1 MESLNESLTLFLN
14 AIKKKNGAGVKTK
27 IEKPNLIHSFDLE
40 KSGLLTKEVILGT
53 PKIKVNYI
61 PSCNYEGCTESHT
74 HIHVKEETRYIDDLK
89 RYHPIMIKDDE
100 GNEVEDIKA
109 RPLGLI
115 VESDGLWQ
123 PIKRAYKFSIPC
135 PFCGLTNKYL
145 IRFQQSGLTAAA
157 IDKHL
162 GNYDWEE
169 GLEEKA
175 LDFVKKKIR
184 GGLIYG
190 HTGNG
195 KTHLL
200 NALARE
206 MIWSG
211 RRVRYVSH
219 QNLLERIKQSFD
231 NQSGVQDP
239 RYTWLDRV
247 DVVFFDELG
256 FFRMNDWGI
265 QTTNELLH
273 ALYESK
279 VQVLFASN
287 LTPKQMKSKFLD
299 IRSQSRIAEMCG
311 DFLFEMKGK
320 DRRGDVKGFFK

>member
-14 AIKKKNGAGVKTK
+14 AVKKKSGGGIKTQ
-27 IEKPNLIHSFDLE
+27 IEKPNLVHSFDLE
-40 KSGLLTKEVILGT
+40 SSGLLTKEVIMGT

-61 PSCNYEGCTESHT
+61 PSCNYDGCTESHT
-74 HIHVKEETRYIDDLK
+74 HIHVKQEARLVDDLK
-89 RYHPIMIKDDE
+89 KYEPVLIEDE
-100 GNEVEDIKA
+100 NGKEVEDVSK
-109 RPLGLI
+109 RPLNLI
-115 VESDGLWQ
+115 VDSDGLWQ
-123 PIKRAYKFSIPC
+123 PVKHQYNFSIPC

-145 IRFQQSGLTAAA
+145 IRFQQSGLTAGA
-157 IDKHL
+157 IGKHL
-162 GNYDWEE
+162 GNYQFES
-169 GLEEKA
+169 GLEEKVI
-175 LDFVKKKIR
+175 DFVNKKSR
-184 GGLIYG
+184 GGLVYG
-190 HTGNG
+190 NPGNG

-200 NALARE
+200 MALARE
-206 MIWSG
+206 MIWKG
-211 RRVRYVSH
+211 KRVRYVSH

-256 FFRMNDWGI
+256 FFRQNEWGI

-287 LTPKQMKSKFLD
+287 LEPRQLKKFLD
-299 IRSQSRIAEMCG
+299 VRSQSRIAEICAGFSFNMTG
-311 DFLFEMKGK
+311 Q
-320 DRRGDVKGFFK
+320 DRRANVESFFK